1 MTRDIVEINDFI
13 VLIEHSVA
21 EKTIIERCGFDD
33 EIIGFAFYGSGNV
46 ELNIHYGDQ
55 KRTFHNTKGIAMS
68 FFVNE
73 QAEFLHSIDYEK
85 PLQCICI
92 FATLKN
98 INKLPILEAEIFTK
112 HLAKLMEPTADFVE
126 GPNFLMTNYM
136 LQAVDKIFSTE
147 YQGATRMMFLR
158 SQVTELLAHFFGKIS
173 DSGDS
178 YYEIIKKQDREKLYK
193 AQEILTTRI
202 DTPPSLNELS
212 KLIGL
217 NSFKLKKNFKEL
229 FGVPVYKYLQN
240 ERLIKAHDLLTKSD
254 LNIQEAAW
262 QVGYESLSSFS
273 SAFQKKFGFRPSEIK
288 KESFSN
294 QS

>member
-1 MTRDIVEINDFI
+1 
-13 VLIEHSVA
+13 
-21 EKTIIERCGFDD
+21 
-33 EIIGFAFYGSGNV
+33 
-46 ELNIHYGDQ
+46 
-55 KRTFHNTKGIAMS
+55 
-68 FFVNE
+68 
-73 QAEFLHSIDYEK
+73 
-85 PLQCICI
+85 
-92 FATLKN
+92 
-98 INKLPILEAEIFTK
+98 
-112 HLAKLMEPTADFVE
+112 
-126 GPNFLMTNYM
+126 
-136 LQAVDKIFSTE
+136 
-147 YQGATRMMFLR
+147 MMFLK

-217 NSFKLKKNFKEL
+217 NNFKLKKNFKEF

-240 ERLIKAHDLLTKSD
+240 ERLVKAHDLLTKSD
-254 LNIQEAAW
+254 LNIKEAAW